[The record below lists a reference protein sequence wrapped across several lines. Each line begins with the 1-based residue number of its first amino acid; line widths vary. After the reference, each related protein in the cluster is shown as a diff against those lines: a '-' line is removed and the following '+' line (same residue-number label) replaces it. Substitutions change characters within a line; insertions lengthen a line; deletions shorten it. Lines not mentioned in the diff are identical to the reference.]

1 MICKYCGRPLS
12 SNVCSSCK
20 KTNVLAYTSHAL
32 ADLVKAPNTSNLSE
46 IQLHDAYEHGF
57 AAGQSHGYANG
68 YDTAQAEAAHNS
80 KRRKQKF
87 VIAAASG
94 AVVLALISSIVTG
107 TIKYHHGYANGVS
120 SGKQEQQ
127 LADKALVS
135 GSYQQGHEA
144 GYEEGYKAG
153 YEQGLLVTPAPSPAP
168 TSFVLKVK
176 SKGDAVRQLQQR
188 FIQLGYLA
196 EGEDDGD
203 FGSKTETA
211 VKRFQSD
218 HSLTPTGIVDQA
230 LWERIM
236 SKDAV
241 TTAPISP
248 SAVTVTP
255 TVAPPTSVPPD
266 TSFEDGKEKPY
277 SEDEPLNTE
286 QSIQTD
292 IPSISMF
299 SWHLVC

>member
-1 MICKYCGRPLS
+1 M
-12 SNVCSSCK
+12 
-20 KTNVLAYTSHAL
+20 LAYTSHAL
-32 ADLVKAPNTSNLSE
+32 ADLAEKPSAPNISE
-46 IQLHDAYEHGF
+46 IQLRDAYEHGF

-68 YDTAQAEAAHNS
+68 YDAAQTEAAHNS
-80 KRRKQKF
+80 KRRKQRF
-87 VIAAASG
+87 AIAAASG
-94 AVVLALISSIVTG
+94 AVVLALISSLATG

-236 SKDAV
+236 SEDAV
-241 TTAPISP
+241 TTAPISL

-255 TVAPPTSVPPD
+255 TVAPLESVTPD
-266 TSFEDGKEKPY
+266 TSLEDNEEKLY
-277 SEDEPLNTE
+277 NEVEPLNTE
-286 QSIQTD
+286 QTIQTD

-299 SWHLVC
+299 SCHLVC